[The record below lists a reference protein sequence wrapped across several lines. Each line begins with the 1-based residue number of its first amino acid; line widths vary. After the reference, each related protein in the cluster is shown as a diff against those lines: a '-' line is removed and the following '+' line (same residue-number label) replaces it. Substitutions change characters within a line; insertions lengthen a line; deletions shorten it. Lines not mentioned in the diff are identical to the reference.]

1 MSEFF
6 NMIGTVFQNAGIII
20 YFYIQMYF
28 PFFIIAG
35 ILVIAG
41 IIEYKEKRFLTVEDE
56 RKVI

>member
-1 MSEFF
+1 MSIF
-6 NMIGTVFQNAGIII
+6 NLIGTIFQNAGIII

-28 PFFIIAG
+28 PLFIIG
-35 ILVIAG
+35 WILITAG